1 MPISF
6 ATQPKLSPVELKA
19 LAESP
24 YAAAYPS
31 HEKMATL
38 IVNNFPALGRLA
50 AMRFIEWAQDNPGG
64 AISLPTGKTP
74 EHFIAWVTRMLKTW
88 DSAETGRIL
97 EKNGVSAARGKPDMR
112 SLSFVQIDE
121 FYPMPAEQKNS
132 FHYYVSKYYVDGFGL
147 SREKCL
153 LMDAGRIGLTDSQ
166 RLADV
171 WQDGT
176 CDLELRTRQARTAL
190 ERVQK
195 DALYRVDQWCQD
207 FEDRIRALGGIGFFL
222 GGIGPDGHIG
232 FNVRGSDHHST
243 TRLTQTN
250 YETQAASA
258 TDLGGIEVARK
269 RLVITIG
276 LGTICFNPNATA
288 LIIAAGEAKAP
299 IVAASIQN
307 DASVMY
313 PATSLRG
320 LLNARFYLTQGGAK
334 LLDARRLVTLT
345 AMPKIS
351 EETLEL
357 ALVDVAV
364 RKQKRLVELTL
375 ADLVGDAFAEETL
388 RKYGGALNVAAKRV
402 HDRLV
407 EKIEAGAKPRKQ
419 TCFLHSEPHHDDIM
433 LGYLPAVVRN
443 IRDAGN
449 DHYFA
454 TLTSGFTA
462 VTNDFAR
469 ERFERARAFLD
480 TPCFAAL
487 EKEGHFTPQNPRA
500 RNRELWRYLDGV
512 AANDKAMRHEA
523 ESCRDVRNIL
533 DAYAEPNT
541 AQVRAHLDELLA
553 YLQSAYPGQKDTE
566 MVQRLKGMFR
576 EWEAETLWGYFGWQ
590 CERVFHLRLG
600 FYSGDIFTEEPTLER
615 DVPPVVDL
623 LNKTKPD
630 IVSVALDPEASGPD
644 THYKVMQATAAGLKL
659 YSETTGRKD
668 ITVWGYRNVWFRYH
682 PSEANLFVP
691 VSLNMLSIMETSFHT
706 TFASQ
711 TKASFPSYEH
721 EGPFCELAQKVQV
734 SQYAALRTCL
744 GEEWFYEHPS
754 PLIRAA
760 RGMVF
765 LKEMRLEEFY
775 TFCRDL
781 RQSAENK

>member
-1 MPISF
+1 MPLTPI
-6 ATQPKLSPVELKA
+6 ATPNFTPVELKA
-19 LAESP
+19 LAGSP
-24 YAAAYPS
+24 YAAAYPL
-31 HEKMATL
+31 HEKMPTL

-50 AMRFIEWAQDNPGG
+50 AMRFIEWAQGNPGG

-74 EHFIAWVTRMLKTW
+74 EHFIAWVTRILKTW
-88 DSAETGRIL
+88 NSSEMGLIL
-97 EKNGVSAARGKPDMR
+97 EQNGVSVSRGKPDMG
-112 SLSFVQIDE
+112 SLKFVQIDE
-121 FYPMPAEQKNS
+121 FYPMPAQQKNS

-147 SREKCL
+147 NREKCL
-153 LMDAGRIGLTDSQ
+153 LMDAGRIGLTETQ
-166 RLADV
+166 KLEDV
-171 WQDGT
+171 WLDGT

-207 FEDRIRALGGIGFFL
+207 FEEKVRQMGGIGFFL

-258 TDLGGIEVARK
+258 SDLGGIEVARK

-276 LGTICFNPNATA
+276 LGTITFNPNATA

-299 IVAASIQN
+299 IVSASIQH
-307 DASVMY
+307 DASVIY

-320 LLNARFYLTQGGAK
+320 LPNARFYLTQGAAK
-334 LLDARRLVTLT
+334 LLDARRLVGLANVQTVT
-345 AMPKIS
+345 DEIV
-351 EETLEL
+351 EQ
-357 ALVDVAV
+357 ALVDVSV
-364 RKQKRLVELTL
+364 RKQRRLLDLTM
-375 ADLVGDAFAEETL
+375 DDVKGDAFAEETL
-388 RKYGGALNVAAKRV
+388 RKYGGSLSSAATKI

-407 EKIEAGAKPRKQ
+407 AKIEAGAACRKD
-419 TCFLHSEPHHDDIM
+419 TCFLHTEPHHDDVM

-443 IRDAGN
+443 IRDASN
-449 DHYFA
+449 EHYFA

-469 ERFERARAFLD
+469 ERFQRARLFLD
-480 TPCFAAL
+480 TPHFAAL
-487 EKEGHFTPQNPRA
+487 EKEGHFTPKNPRA

-512 AANDKAMRHEA
+512 AANDPAMRHEA
-523 ESCRDVRNIL
+523 ESCRDIRNIL
-533 DAYAEPNT
+533 DAHDESNT
-541 AQVRAHLDELLA
+541 AQVRAHLDELVT
-553 YLQSAYPGQKDTE
+553 YLKSAYPGQKDTE

-590 CERVFHLRLG
+590 TERVFHLRLG
-600 FYSGDIFTEEPTLER
+600 FYSGDIFTQEPTLER
-615 DVPPVVDL
+615 DVPPVVEL
-623 LNKTKPD
+623 LKKTTPHV
-630 IVSVALDPEASGPD
+630 VSVALDPEASGPD
-644 THYKVMQATAAGLKL
+644 THYKVMQATAAGLKM
-659 YSETTGRKD
+659 YAEETGRSD

-682 PSEANLFVP
+682 PCEANLFVP
-691 VSLNMLSIMETSFHT
+691 VSLNMMSIMESSFHT

-721 EGPFCELAQKVQV
+721 EGPFCELAQKIQV

-744 GEEWFYEHPS
+744 GEAWFYEHPS

-760 RGMVF
+760 RGLVF
-765 LKEMRLEEFY
+765 LKEMKLDEFY
-775 TFCRDL
+775 TFCREL

>member
-1 MPISF
+1 MPLTVPEF
-6 ATQPKLSPVELKA
+6 SPVELKA
-19 LAESP
+19 ISESP
-24 YAAAYPS
+24 YAAAYPAS
-31 HEKMATL
+31 EKIPAL

-50 AMRFIEWAQDNPGG
+50 AMRFIEWAQANPGG
-64 AISLPTGKTP
+64 VISLPTGKTP
-74 EHFIAWVTRMLKTW
+74 EHFIAWVSRILKTW
-88 DSAETGRIL
+88 DSAEMRQIL
-97 EKNGVSAARGKPDMR
+97 ERNGVSPSRGKPDMQ

-121 FYPMPAEQKNS
+121 FYPMPAQQKNS
-132 FHYYVSKYYVDGFGL
+132 FHYYVSKYYLDGFGMNP
-147 SREKCL
+147 EKCL
-153 LMDAGRIGLTDSQ
+153 LIDGGRVGLTATQ
-166 RLADV
+166 RIEEV
-171 WQDGT
+171 WQAGT
-176 CDLELRTRQARTAL
+176 CDLELRTRQPRTAL
-190 ERVQK
+190 ERIQK
-195 DALYRVDQWCQD
+195 DAIYRVDQWCQD
-207 FEDRIRALGGIGFFL
+207 FEDRIRRLGGIGFFL

-258 TDLGGIEVARK
+258 SDLGGVEVARK

-276 LGTICFNPNATA
+276 LGTITFNPNATA

-307 DASVMY
+307 EASVIY
-313 PATSLRG
+313 PASSLRG
-320 LLNARFYLTQGGAK
+320 LPNARFYLTQGAAK
-334 LLDARRLVTLT
+334 SLEARRMVSLSN
-345 AMPKIS
+345 MQSIS
-351 EETLEL
+351 EETVEQ
-357 ALVDVAV
+357 ALVDVSV
-364 RKQKRLVELTL
+364 RKKKRLLDLTPEDL
-375 ADLVGDAFAEETL
+375 AGDPFAEETL
-388 RKYGGALNVAAKRV
+388 RKYGGALSSAAKRV
-402 HDRLV
+402 HDRLAS
-407 EKIEAGAKPRKQ
+407 KIEAGAKSRKQ
-419 TCFLHSEPHHDDIM
+419 TCFLHTEPHHDDIM

-469 ERFERARAFLD
+469 ERFLRARDFLD
-480 TPCFAAL
+480 TPDFARMEA
-487 EKEGHFTPQNPRA
+487 EGHFKPNNPRA
-500 RNRELWRYLDGV
+500 RNRELWHYLDGV
-512 AANDKAMRHEA
+512 AANDPLERQKA

-533 DAYAEPNT
+533 DAYGETSTGPVA
-541 AQVRAHLDELLA
+541 AHLDNLEA
-553 YLQSAYPGQKDTE
+553 YLRTAYPGQKDTE

-623 LNKTKPD
+623 LKKTKPD
-630 IVSVALDPEASGPD
+630 VVSVALDPEASGPD

-659 YSETTGRKD
+659 YSEATGRND

-691 VSLNMLSIMETSFHT
+691 VSLNMLSIMDTAFHT

-721 EGPFCELAQKVQV
+721 DGPFCELAQNIQV
-734 SQYAALRTCL
+734 SQYAVLRTCL
-744 GEEWFYEHPS
+744 GEAWFYEHTS

-765 LKEMRLEEFY
+765 LKEMQLEEFY
-775 TFCRDL
+775 TFCREL